1 MPLPVFARS
10 RHLSGKYTSNLTDQH
25 MTLLEAIKARHS
37 VRAYKELPLTEDV
50 VKVLNEQIAVL
61 NREGNLHIQLIL
73 NEPKAFQGTLAKYG
87 KFRNVSN
94 YIVMAGKKAD
104 DLDERVGYYGE
115 HLVLLAQTLGL
126 NTCWVGLSYSKVPG
140 TYVLDEG
147 EKIACYIAIGYG
159 ETQGVGHKIKTVEQ
173 VSRSAVR
180 TLGSSKNASDIT
192 PKWFQKGVEAA
203 LLAPTAVNQ
212 QKFLF
217 EYAGIENNR
226 HQVIAKRKFSM
237 IGYTQMDLGIAK
249 YHFEIGAGKEDEG
262 ENHSS
267 DGEYQSS
274 DGEYQSSGGE
284 HQLVFDWV

>member
-1 MPLPVFARS
+1 
-10 RHLSGKYTSNLTDQH
+10 
-25 MTLLEAIKARHS
+25 MTIQEAIEARHS
-37 VRAYKELPLTEDV
+37 VRAYKEQPLTEKIV
-50 VKVLNEQIAVL
+50 RMLEEQIAIL
-61 NREGNLHIQLIL
+61 NDEGQLHIQLIL

-87 KFRNVSN
+87 KFRGVTN
-94 YIVMAGKKAD
+94 YIVMAGKKSE

-173 VSRSAVR
+173 VS
-180 TLGSSKNASDIT
+180 NASEIT
-192 PKWFQKGVEAA
+192 PSWFKKGVEAA

-212 QKFLF
+212 QKFSF
-217 EYAGIENNR
+217 EYVGMENSR
-226 HQVIAKRKFSM
+226 HKILAKRGFSM

-249 YHFEIGAGKEDEG
+249 YHFELGAGKA
-262 ENHSS
+262 NF
-267 DGEYQSS
+267 
-274 DGEYQSSGGE
+274 
-284 HQLVFDWV
+284 VWV